1 MWRIEW
7 TSVDGQ
13 FGCGD
18 YCLTEEQGQAW
29 INFLNSESD
38 GLTYSMGQLD
48 NGEVFQVFNK
58 IK

>member
-18 YCLTEEQGQAW
+18 YCLTEEQAKAW
-29 INFLNSESD
+29 INFLNSECD

-58 IK
+58 LK

>member
-1 MWRIEW
+1 
-7 TSVDGQ
+7 VDGQ

-18 YCLTEEQGQAW
+18 YCLTEEQAKAW

-38 GLTYSMGQLD
+38 GLTYNMGQLD

-58 IK
+58 LK